1 MNIINE
7 TLNELTKTGCFTI
20 KELEDLRVRFIKIY
34 EDGFWEGREFSKNE
48 DLFLAYG
55 KKEDL

>member
-1 MNIINE
+1 MNIVEEHI
-7 TLNELTKTGCFTI
+7 TELHATGCFTL
-20 KELEDLRVRFIKIY
+20 KELEDLRVRFIKVY